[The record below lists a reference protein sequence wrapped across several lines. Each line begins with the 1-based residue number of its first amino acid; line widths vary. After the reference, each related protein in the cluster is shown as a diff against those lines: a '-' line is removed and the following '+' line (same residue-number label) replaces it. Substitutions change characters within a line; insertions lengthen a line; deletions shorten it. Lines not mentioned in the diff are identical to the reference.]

1 MAEDEENISD
11 FVSRGLKNFDYEV
24 TVVDNGNEAWRL
36 LETGSAYD
44 LVMLDIRMP
53 GMSGLE
59 ICKRYRELF
68 GYQTPV
74 LMLTALDTT
83 DDIVMGLHA
92 GADDYISKPFKFM
105 ELLARIQALLR
116 RTEYSREEGQTSC
129 GELQLDASSLKVF
142 RGNQE
147 WELSIKEFR
156 LLQYLM
162 HHEGEILSRRQLLR
176 DVWDKDFDTKTNI
189 VDVYI
194 RYLRQKIDDGFEKKM
209 IQTVVG
215 IGYCLRK

>member
-1 MAEDEENISD
+1 M
-11 FVSRGLKNFDYEV
+11 
-24 TVVDNGNEAWRL
+24 

-162 HHEGEILSRRQLLR
+162 DHEGEILSRRQLLR

>member
-74 LMLTALDTT
+74 LMLTAL
-83 DDIVMGLHA
+83 
-92 GADDYISKPFKFM
+92 
-105 ELLARIQALLR
+105 
-116 RTEYSREEGQTSC
+116 
-129 GELQLDASSLKVF
+129 
-142 RGNQE
+142 
-147 WELSIKEFR
+147 
-156 LLQYLM
+156 
-162 HHEGEILSRRQLLR
+162 EIGRAH
-176 DVWDKDFDTKTNI
+176 V
-189 VDVYI
+189 
-194 RYLRQKIDDGFEKKM
+194 
-209 IQTVVG
+209 
-215 IGYCLRK
+215 

>member
-1 MAEDEENISD
+1 M
-11 FVSRGLKNFDYEV
+11 
-24 TVVDNGNEAWRL
+24 VDNGNEAWRL

-162 HHEGEILSRRQLLR
+162 DHEGEILSRRQLLR

>member
-92 GADDYISKPFKFM
+92 GADDYIS
-105 ELLARIQALLR
+105 
-116 RTEYSREEGQTSC
+116 REEGQTSC

-162 HHEGEILSRRQLLR
+162 DHEGEILSRRQLLR

>member
-53 GMSGLE
+53 SMSGLE

-162 HHEGEILSRRQLLR
+162 DHEGEILSRRQLLR

>member
-59 ICKRYRELF
+59 ICKRYRALF

-162 HHEGEILSRRQLLR
+162 DHEGEILSRRQLLR